1 MTVYEKGKPP
11 QVTSEIR
18 QFSHHV
24 LGVSESRWTGSGKIT
39 VIAGKKL
46 SSTLGGMTIYTMKE

>member
-1 MTVYEKGKPP
+1 MTVYETGKPP
-11 QVTSEIR
+11 PVTSEIR

-24 LGVSESRWTGSGKIT
+24 LGVSESRWTGSGKIR
-39 VIAGKKL
+39 VIAGKT